1 MDRDLTSLSMT
12 SECPMVPAIITVS
25 RGEGSEYAGPVK
37 LAVPVVEYWR
47 GSQQSLR
54 DGPAEVLTWVL
65 FMLLTGL

>member
-12 SECPMVPAIITVS
+12 SECPMVPAMMTIS

-37 LAVPVVEYWR
+37 LAVPVVEYCR
-47 GSQQSLR
+47 SQQSLR
-54 DGPAEVLTWVL
+54 GRLAEALTWVL